1 MIAPLLIVQR
11 VANRSAPLTSNTIV
25 TGNISSFH
33 TSSRGESAGGN
44 RTLPSVYPMGC
55 ELEKR
60 RLRQQKPCLPDLTR
74 TAPISYL
81 FFHIV
86 ISPGSRRV

>member
-33 TSSRGESAGGN
+33 TRSRGESAGVN

-55 ELEKR
+55 ESADNFGKISGISGVHAVIETSAI
-60 RLRQQKPCLPDLTR
+60 DLHLD
-74 TAPISYL
+74 SE
-81 FFHIV
+81 V
-86 ISPGSRRV
+86 